1 MEEWKTVED
10 RPNYSISNIGRIR
23 NDKTG
28 LILRTRFD
36 KDGYKD
42 IGLDHPGKKRIWRR
56 IHRLVAN
63 AFLPNPKNYPIVN
76 HINGIKDDNRV
87 ENLEWCDNR
96 YNIIH
101 AYETGLYTNVTPI
114 LVRDLK
120 TNEVSYVRSLK
131 HFARRF
137 ADKSTG
143 IRSLL
148 AMIKS
153 SNARPI
159 FNRYIVSI
167 KNPDEIFVT
176 PNTKNFGHKLY
187 VFDHT
192 TGILKKY
199 NSISHAVYETEIRFI
214 PFNKTTWVAH
224 KLGYTFAKD
233 VNKIDRFVYKSKLQ
247 ILDILQARKEHILT
261 PHLYQYKEYYLF
273 DYINQKEYSLQT
285 LSDGVK
291 IISNRTPYIKI
302 DTVFLCSK
310 LSASLH
316 EKRVKIW
323 KGFGISRKYPKI
335 WPELAP
341 EQILESIKKD
351 RIKI

>member
-1 MEEWKTVED
+1 MEEWKVIREN
-10 RPNYSISNIGRIR
+10 PKYSISSIGRVKSNIS
-23 NDKTG
+23 G
-28 LILRTRFD
+28 YILKPHYD
-36 KDGYKD
+36 KDGYIDAALSISKCNY
-42 IGLDHPGKKRIWRR
+42 IYRR
-56 IHRLVAN
+56 AHRLVAE
-63 AFLPNPKNYPIVN
+63 AFIPNPKNYPMVN

-96 YNIIH
+96 YNVIH
-101 AYETGLYTNVTPI
+101 AYETGLSTNITPI

-120 TNEVSYVRSLK
+120 TNEVSHVRSLK

-167 KNPDEIFVT
+167 KDSDVIFRT
-176 PNTKNFGHKLY
+176 PNTKKFGHKLY

-214 PFNKTTWVAH
+214 PFNKTTCVAH
-224 KLGYTFAKD
+224 KLGYTFATD
-233 VNKIDRFVYKSKLQ
+233 VNNIDKFIYKSKLQ
-247 ILDILQARKEHILT
+247 ILNILQARKEHILA
-261 PHLYQYKEYYLF
+261 PHHYQYREYYLF
-273 DYINQKEYSLQT
+273 DYINQKEYSLET

-291 IISNRTPYIKI
+291 IIRNQVPGVEIT
-302 DTVFLCSK
+302 TGFLHSK
-310 LSASLH
+310 LYESLH
-316 EKRVKIW
+316 EKKVKIW
-323 KGFGISRKYPKI
+323 KGFGISRRHPKI
-335 WPELAP
+335 WPELTP
-341 EQILESIKKD
+341 EQILESIKQ
-351 RIKI
+351 